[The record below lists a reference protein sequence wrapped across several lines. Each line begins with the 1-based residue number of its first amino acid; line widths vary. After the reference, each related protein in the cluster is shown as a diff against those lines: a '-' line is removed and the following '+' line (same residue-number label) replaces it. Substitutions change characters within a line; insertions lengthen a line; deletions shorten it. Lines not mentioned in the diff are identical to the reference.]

1 MKLYFIQFLAYTM
14 SMVGFI
20 TLCLLTY
27 KKLCQPNIKSN
38 NGECLYVENALR
50 LNPKKQIYIV
60 RAGEERFL
68 VASDAETTTMLAK
81 LDSNSDISIANSNQN
96 LSPVANITTQNSNIN
111 NLRERISFKFT
122 NKEKNKIKA

>member
-1 MKLYFIQFLAYTM
+1 M